1 MSISSASNKPSVAP
15 RALAQSPS
23 PAGALAQVRSAEQPS
38 RTQPVLAKK
47 PEAVKDGFD
56 LATVKKAAVA
66 LRGES
71 QGVSKGVL
79 AAAAGL
85 SSPEK
90 TEGPPP
96 PRQTLTAEQAAQKEV
111 SIETVATT
119 QKETEEARA
128 KLHEE
133 TKKEVDNLFSMA
145 AGKAP
150 IPKNSEVKQT
160 SDTQAELVRRNE
172 AGEVIERTVA
182 TRQPDGSVVLDSAN
196 FEGGQNVRDRLEAN
210 ADGSTYAQH
219 AEWPGQNETEGLKN
233 FGDIDRAKD
242 PNLVY
247 TAQRVSH
254 GKDNQLEIEKYSQ
267 AGGAVSGS
275 KTSYHQ
281 ERLNIDDKL
290 EGDFDGRKLVDTEET
305 YSYSIPAPGPDGK
318 QPNPQYQRTE
328 RFSQDPGRSGPIQ
341 ATAVTSRELDGHV
354 RFAGEGPHS
363 RVELDAVRTEYAR
376 GGGEH
381 YDADDAYDKGQTP
394 KQWLLEKKTSDNTL
408 DTQTFLEGQ
417 PKVTTITHTEVNGDT
432 VKQSSKGTVLKPD
445 GKGDFADVEG
455 ASTTKYAADGS
466 IEYLNSV
473 RKEADGTTALDEYE
487 SQREVTDQGLKLGER
502 VRSTRTSPDGQKT
515 TGEQVTQ
522 SLISGEGVQLLG
534 ARNTTT
540 GPDGSSATTQVDSKG
555 SRLSVTGP
563 GGRDPHEVRKPEDIP
578 DEAIK
583 ELATNSLVA
592 INQEIV
598 EYSNNGGANAFRV
611 VQGLSTPNDKGQVG
625 LPDRLTNAVGG
636 SEGLAKVSQ
645 GIKGSATAVAG
656 VAGVT
661 AGIAGLIDG
670 AKSGNKAVIARG
682 VFDTIG
688 GAANLYETGESFYKL
703 FKGKSDLGGAGKWVG
718 GAAQGAGGVPAAGG
732 SSVVSRIGGALK
744 GLGGAANVIGAAV
757 GIATGAIDISEGI
770 KGGHSGQVVKG
781 ALGVA
786 GAVGGVV
793 AGIVAG
799 SAFGGPIGI
808 AAGAIVGGLVL
819 VGQKIVELIADDE
832 HQISFQ
838 QI

>member
-1 MSISSASNKPSVAP
+1 MSISSVSNKSSA
-15 RALAQSPS
+15 ALRSSTQATSI
-23 PAGALAQVRSAEQPS
+23 AGNQAQVRSSEQTL
-38 RTQPVLAKK
+38 RTQPAVAKK
-47 PEAVKDGFD
+47 QEAVKDGFD
-56 LATVKKAAVA
+56 LAPLKRAAVSLKGEGKSPTDSV
-66 LRGES
+66 LR
-71 QGVSKGVL
+71 
-79 AAAAGL
+79 AAGGAL
-85 SSPEK
+85 SPEK
-90 TEGPPP
+90 TSAPPP
-96 PRQTLTAEQAAQKEV
+96 PRQTLTAEQAAMKEV
-111 SIETVATT
+111 GIETVTTT

-128 KLHEE
+128 KLHDE
-133 TKKEVDNLFSMA
+133 TKKEVDNLFDMA

-160 SDTQAELVRRNE
+160 SDNQAELVRRNE

-196 FEGGQNVRDRLEAN
+196 FEGGRNVRDRLEAN
-210 ADGSTYAQH
+210 ADGGTYAQH
-219 AEWPGQNETEGLKN
+219 AEWPGGNEAEGLKN
-233 FGDIDRAKD
+233 FGDIDRSKD

-247 TAQRVSH
+247 TAQRVNH
-254 GKDNQLEIEKYSQ
+254 GSEGQLQIEKYSQ

-281 ERLNIDDKL
+281 EPLNIDDKL
-290 EGDFDGRKLVDTEET
+290 EGDFDRNKLVDTEET

-328 RFSQDPGRSGPIQ
+328 RFSQDPGKSGPIQ
-341 ATAVTSRELDGHV
+341 ATAVTNRELDGHV

-363 RVELDAVRTEYAR
+363 RIELDALRDEYAR

-381 YDADDAYDKGQTP
+381 YDADDAYDTGQTP
-394 KQWLLEKKTSDNTL
+394 KQWLLEKKTSENSL

-417 PKVTTITHTEVNGDT
+417 PKVSTITHTEVNGDT
-432 VKQSSKGTVLKPD
+432 VKQTSKGTVLKPD
-445 GKGDFADVEG
+445 GGGDFADVEG
-455 ASTTKYAADGS
+455 ASTTKYASDGS
-466 IEYLNSV
+466 IEHFNSA
-473 RKEADGTTALDEYE
+473 RKEADGTTAIDTYD
-487 SQREVTDQGLKLGER
+487 SKREVTDQGLKLGER
-502 VRSTRTSPDGQKT
+502 ASSTRIAPDGKT
-515 TGEQVTQ
+515 TKGEQVTQ

-563 GGRDPHEVRKPEDIP
+563 GGSNPREVRKPEDIS
-578 DEAIK
+578 DEALK
-583 ELATNSLVA
+583 DLATNSVVSLG
-592 INQEIV
+592 QEIS
-598 EYSNNGGANAFRV
+598 EYSANGGANVFRA
-611 VQGLSTPNDKGQVG
+611 VQGLSTPNDKGVVG
-625 LPDRLTNAVGG
+625 LPDRLTNLVGA
-636 SEGLAKVSQ
+636 ERLAQVTQGL
-645 GIKGSATAVAG
+645 KGTATAVGG

-661 AGIAGLIDG
+661 AGIAGFIAGIKD
-670 AKSGNKAVIARG
+670 GNKAAIARG

-688 GAANLYETGESFYKL
+688 GAANLYETGEAFTKL
-703 FKGKSDLGGAGKWVG
+703 FKGKSDLPGAGKWVG
-718 GAAQGAGGVPAAGG
+718 GAAQGTGVAPAAGG
-732 SSVVSRIGGALK
+732 SSVVSRIGGALR

-770 KGGHSGQVVKG
+770 KGGHSGQVAKG
-781 ALGVA
+781 ALGIG

-799 SAFGGPIGI
+799 SAFGGPIGV

-819 VGQKIVELIADDE
+819 VGQKIIELIADDK